1 MFTKSFIVRLT
12 MPQYSN
18 KKISSETT
26 ILKKGYSKKLILVKQ
41 KKQSHLI
48 LIPPSQGV
56 TLIFWGKKEMCSASP
71 WYTIHNN
78 YDYSCQEILGIVFWS
93 IEGGQKARNVFIMG
107 ATFCTTRWNIKTNQI
122 VAFGSCDHNWPIRGM
137 LISNQNRKK
146 ALMHMLQS
154 SERFVDGFHFLAKF
168 IVQFICKRKAYTI
181 CV

>member
-107 ATFCTTRWNIKTNQI
+107 ATFCTIRYLATWK
-122 VAFGSCDHNWPIRGM
+122 PIRLLHSAHVTKIDQSEGCWFQIRTETRH
-137 LISNQNRKK
+137 LRTCYK
-146 ALMHMLQS
+146 ALKDLLM
-154 SERFVDGFHFLAKF
+154 DF
-168 IVQFICKRKAYTI
+168 IFFQIHDTI
-181 CV
+181 HL